1 MAIKLN
7 NKWYDETKFSTEI
20 KNAII
25 QVSNYQKQVNNLN
38 ADLQNAKIIVA
49 HHAKFIQDNVPASAE
64 TEAPASDTQAPKV
77 EETTEAPKVE
87 ETKE

>member
-64 TEAPASDTQAPKV
+64 VEEPKAQETATEEPKV
-77 EETTEAPKVE
+77 E
-87 ETKE
+87 

>member
-64 TEAPASDTQAPKV
+64 VEEPKAKEAPV
-77 EETTEAPKVE
+77 EEPKE
-87 ETKE
+87 

>member
-7 NKWYDETKFSTEI
+7 DKWYDESKFSTEM

-38 ADLQNAKIIVA
+38 ADIQNAKIIVA
-49 HHAKFIQDNVPASAE
+49 HHAKYIQDNVPASAE
-64 TEAPASDTQAPKV
+64 V
-77 EETTEAPKVE
+77 EEPKAEEGLKYTEEAKNLNE
-87 ETKE
+87 E

>member
-7 NKWYDETKFSTEI
+7 DKWYDETKFNTEL

-38 ADLQNAKIIVA
+38 ADLQNARIIVA

-64 TEAPASDTQAPKV
+64 V
-77 EETTEAPKVE
+77 EEPKAQETATEEPKAE
-87 ETKE
+87 

>member
-7 NKWYDETKFSTEI
+7 DKWYDETKFNTEL

-38 ADLQNAKIIVA
+38 ADLQNARIIVA

-64 TEAPASDTQAPKV
+64 IEEPKAQETATETPV
-77 EETTEAPKVE
+77 EETATEA
-87 ETKE
+87 KE

>member
-7 NKWYDETKFSTEI
+7 DKWYDETKFNTEL

-64 TEAPASDTQAPKV
+64 VEEPKAEEAPV
-77 EETTEAPKVE
+77 EKS
-87 ETKE
+87 KE

>member
-7 NKWYDETKFSTEI
+7 DKWYDETKFSTEI

-64 TEAPASDTQAPKV
+64 VEEPKAQETATETPV
-77 EETTEAPKVE
+77 EETATEA
-87 ETKE
+87 KE

>member
-7 NKWYDETKFSTEI
+7 DKWYDESKFNTEL

-38 ADLQNAKIIVA
+38 VDLQNARIIVA
-49 HHAKFIQDNVPASAE
+49 HHAKYIQDNVPASAE
-64 TEAPASDTQAPKV
+64 VEEPKAKAEPKV
-77 EETTEAPKVE
+77 ETEDDYGNPTTE
-87 ETKE
+87 

>member
-7 NKWYDETKFSTEI
+7 NKWYNETKFSTEI

-64 TEAPASDTQAPKV
+64 VEEPKAEEAPV
-77 EETTEAPKVE
+77 EEPKE
-87 ETKE
+87 

>member
-7 NKWYDETKFSTEI
+7 DKWYDESKFNTEL

-38 ADLQNAKIIVA
+38 ADLQNARIIVA

-64 TEAPASDTQAPKV
+64 VEQPKVQETATETPV
-77 EETTEAPKVE
+77 EETATEA
-87 ETKE
+87 KE

>member
-77 EETTEAPKVE
+77 EET
-87 ETKE
+87 KE

>member
-7 NKWYDETKFSTEI
+7 DKWYDETKFNTEL

-64 TEAPASDTQAPKV
+64 VEEPKAQETATEA
-77 EETTEAPKVE
+77 
-87 ETKE
+87 KE

>member
-7 NKWYDETKFSTEI
+7 DKWYDETKFSTEI

-64 TEAPASDTQAPKV
+64 VEEPKAKEAPV
-77 EETTEAPKVE
+77 EEPKE
-87 ETKE
+87 

>member
-7 NKWYDETKFSTEI
+7 NKWYDETKFSSEI

-49 HHAKFIQDNVPASAE
+49 HHAKFIQDNVPTSAE
-64 TEAPASDTQAPKV
+64 VEEPKAEEAPV
-77 EETTEAPKVE
+77 EEPKE
-87 ETKE
+87 

>member
-7 NKWYDETKFSTEI
+7 DKWYDESKFTTEI

-64 TEAPASDTQAPKV
+64 V
-77 EETTEAPKVE
+77 EEPKAEEGLKYTEEAKTLNE
-87 ETKE
+87 E

>member
-7 NKWYDETKFSTEI
+7 EKWYDESKFNTEL

-38 ADLQNAKIIVA
+38 ADLQNARIIVA

-64 TEAPASDTQAPKV
+64 VEEPKAQETATEAPV
-77 EETTEAPKVE
+77 EETATEA
-87 ETKE
+87 KE

>member
-38 ADLQNAKIIVA
+38 ADIQNAKIIVA
-49 HHAKFIQDNVPASAE
+49 HHAKFIQENVPASAE
-64 TEAPASDTQAPKV
+64 VEEPKAEEAPV
-77 EETTEAPKVE
+77 EEPKE
-87 ETKE
+87 

>member
-7 NKWYDETKFSTEI
+7 DKWYDESKFSTEM

-38 ADLQNAKIIVA
+38 ADIQNARIIVA
-49 HHAKFIQDNVPASAE
+49 HHAKYIQDNVPASAE
-64 TEAPASDTQAPKV
+64 VEQPKAQEIATETPV
-77 EETTEAPKVE
+77 EETATEA
-87 ETKE
+87 KE

>member
-7 NKWYDETKFSTEI
+7 DKWYDESKFSTEM

-38 ADLQNAKIIVA
+38 ADIQNAKIIVA
-49 HHAKFIQDNVPASAE
+49 HHAKYIQDNVPASAE
-64 TEAPASDTQAPKV
+64 VEEPKAEPASEDDYGNLTY
-77 EETTEAPKVE
+77 
-87 ETKE
+87 TKTKK

>member
-49 HHAKFIQDNVPASAE
+49 HHAKFIQHNVPASAE
-64 TEAPASDTQAPKV
+64 VDEPKAEEAPV
-77 EETTEAPKVE
+77 EEPKE
-87 ETKE
+87 

>member
-7 NKWYDETKFSTEI
+7 DKWYDESKFNTEL

-38 ADLQNAKIIVA
+38 ADLQNARIIVA

-64 TEAPASDTQAPKV
+64 VEEPKAKAEPKV
-77 EETTEAPKVE
+77 ETEDDYGNPTTE
-87 ETKE
+87 

>member
-7 NKWYDETKFSTEI
+7 DKWYDETKFNTEL

-49 HHAKFIQDNVPASAE
+49 HHAKFIQDNVPVSAE
-64 TEAPASDTQAPKV
+64 V
-77 EETTEAPKVE
+77 EEPKAQETAIE
-87 ETKE
+87 EPKAE

>member
-7 NKWYDETKFSTEI
+7 DKWYDESKFSTEM

-38 ADLQNAKIIVA
+38 ADLQNARIIVA

-64 TEAPASDTQAPKV
+64 VEEPKAKAEPKV
-77 EETTEAPKVE
+77 ETEDDYGNPTTE
-87 ETKE
+87 